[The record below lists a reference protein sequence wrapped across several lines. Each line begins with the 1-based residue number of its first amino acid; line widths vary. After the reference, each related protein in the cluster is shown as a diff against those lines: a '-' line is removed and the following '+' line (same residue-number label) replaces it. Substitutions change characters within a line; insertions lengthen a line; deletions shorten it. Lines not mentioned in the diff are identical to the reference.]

1 MTAQLRVGIVGAGQ
15 VGGLGDGL
23 GSEENSHAGGYSRI
37 EECELV
43 SIADIDS
50 ERLEQF
56 GKQWGIPPEH
66 RYSKA
71 SEMYARENLDVISV
85 TTPPMYHHHPVI
97 EAADAGV
104 KVILVEKP
112 LAISVEWGRK
122 MVEACELAGSR
133 LITGHTRRFLPPFKK
148 IKKMIDEGLIGE
160 VRTIET
166 SGSRPLLA
174 NGTHTVDY
182 AFYWTDAEPRR
193 VSGFLSHEPSP
204 GPPPPGF
211 TGYWTYE
218 NYLDSK
224 TPESPGPPL
233 ADPGGAGMIVCD
245 GGIVIFVNCIAT
257 RWQQESATMIAGT
270 EGRIRYVESTGIW
283 QYGPLLKRS
292 AKNRGT
298 HYDWE
303 DIPDMPKEVDQR
315 DYFYGS
321 VLEAVTCHLEDRES
335 VSTGRDGLKT
345 LEVLTAIHIS
355 HKTGAMVRLP
365 LVEGLDQ
372 HEIRSSEQ

>member
-1 MTAQLRVGIVGAGQ
+1 
-15 VGGLGDGL
+15 
-23 GSEENSHAGGYSRI
+23 
-37 EECELV
+37 
-43 SIADIDS
+43 
-50 ERLEQF
+50 
-56 GKQWGIPPEH
+56 
-66 RYSKA
+66 
-71 SEMYARENLDVISV
+71 
-85 TTPPMYHHHPVI
+85 
-97 EAADAGV
+97 
-104 KVILVEKP
+104 
-112 LAISVEWGRK
+112 
-122 MVEACELAGSR
+122 
-133 LITGHTRRFLPPFKK
+133 
-148 IKKMIDEGLIGE
+148 
-160 VRTIET
+160 
-166 SGSRPLLA
+166 
-174 NGTHTVDY
+174 
-182 AFYWTDAEPRR
+182 
-193 VSGFLSHEPSP
+193 
-204 GPPPPGF
+204 
-211 TGYWTYE
+211 
-218 NYLDSK
+218 
-224 TPESPGPPL
+224 
-233 ADPGGAGMIVCD
+233 MIVCD

-298 HYDWE
+298 QYDWE

-372 HEIRSSEQ
+372 HEIRSSEQQACMC

>member
-1 MTAQLRVGIVGAGQ
+1 
-15 VGGLGDGL
+15 
-23 GSEENSHAGGYSRI
+23 
-37 EECELV
+37 
-43 SIADIDS
+43 
-50 ERLEQF
+50 
-56 GKQWGIPPEH
+56 
-66 RYSKA
+66 
-71 SEMYARENLDVISV
+71 
-85 TTPPMYHHHPVI
+85 
-97 EAADAGV
+97 
-104 KVILVEKP
+104 
-112 LAISVEWGRK
+112 
-122 MVEACELAGSR
+122 
-133 LITGHTRRFLPPFKK
+133 
-148 IKKMIDEGLIGE
+148 
-160 VRTIET
+160 
-166 SGSRPLLA
+166 
-174 NGTHTVDY
+174 
-182 AFYWTDAEPRR
+182 
-193 VSGFLSHEPSP
+193 
-204 GPPPPGF
+204 
-211 TGYWTYE
+211 
-218 NYLDSK
+218 
-224 TPESPGPPL
+224 
-233 ADPGGAGMIVCD
+233 MIVCD

-372 HEIRSSEQ
+372 LDIRSSEQ